1 MFWSKKENTFFY
13 VYKDMKGVTKQDII
27 QIIWNKNDLRNRLKS
42 KWVYVEKIYNLE
54 NLKEKA
60 INVYWSKNKL
70 LNFTSL
76 FRLELEKGKSSNVMS
91 EKQWIS
97 WVMKM
102 MFDPVIYYIYT
113 KVSEWKK
120 FKDII
125 VDLPQIFDPV
135 YVWIVEWFFGKKY
148 EPIEWLT
155 ILEDR
160 IKEWREY
167 KEMFIKKSSTYLWAI
182 FLTIIMS
189 FVLDIRLYDTLVEE
203 YAQFWRSVPDFTIFY
218 HHLIWGILQYFPL
231 FVLFVFIIIKY
242 ITLSYNI
249 LLKVFFSK
257 TILWLPIIGK
267 IIHTKSIYD
276 FINIYYLLKQAK
288 TILPREILRTT
299 ANALPSFY
307 YRTIFLEIYD
317 EILGWKNIWKE
328 MQEYD
333 AFNDEQDVIKVF
345 EGSLD
350 NMEELKAN
358 RDIYRRKL
366 DKEINKNML
375 KWITIVVISAIT
387 LFFCVFGAYFVPIQQ
402 KSWLFKQQLND
413 QKLEQ
418 SLNNR

>member
-135 YVWIVEWFFGKKY
+135 YVWIV
-148 EPIEWLT
+148 
-155 ILEDR
+155 
-160 IKEWREY
+160 
-167 KEMFIKKSSTYLWAI
+167 
-182 FLTIIMS
+182 
-189 FVLDIRLYDTLVEE
+189 
-203 YAQFWRSVPDFTIFY
+203 
-218 HHLIWGILQYFPL
+218 
-231 FVLFVFIIIKY
+231 
-242 ITLSYNI
+242 
-249 LLKVFFSK
+249 
-257 TILWLPIIGK
+257 
-267 IIHTKSIYD
+267 
-276 FINIYYLLKQAK
+276 
-288 TILPREILRTT
+288 
-299 ANALPSFY
+299 
-307 YRTIFLEIYD
+307 
-317 EILGWKNIWKE
+317 
-328 MQEYD
+328 
-333 AFNDEQDVIKVF
+333 
-345 EGSLD
+345 
-350 NMEELKAN
+350 
-358 RDIYRRKL
+358 
-366 DKEINKNML
+366 
-375 KWITIVVISAIT
+375 
-387 LFFCVFGAYFVPIQQ
+387 
-402 KSWLFKQQLND
+402 
-413 QKLEQ
+413 
-418 SLNNR
+418 